1 MGGVAVHK
9 QKETVATRWGKV
21 RKIVIHTTLCT
32 LILWWPWILGH
43 HFTIIG
49 NVVDFVCHEPVLLKR
64 IHLNGCIA
72 EFHPDSK
79 VGTTLYS
86 KINNTWKVHL
96 NGLHI
101 LEAYLTE
108 SKTQQWAT
116 PYKHHLTN
124 HNSTTGEYYSEV
136 LQDFIHRPW
145 KKVLELLFTSL
156 LGTMLWMSVP
166 SQSVTVNFSQPQS
179 SPGLFPHWE
188 KPWGRGWIL
197 VF

>member
-72 EFHPDSK
+72 GFHPDSK

-101 LEAYLTE
+101 LEAYLNPRLN
-108 SKTQQWAT
+108 SKQ
-116 PYKHHLTN
+116 HLT
-124 HNSTTGEYYSEV
+124 STTLQTTTVPQESTTQNYYRISSIDPERRY
-136 LQDFIHRPW
+136 LNF
-145 KKVLELLFTSL
+145 FSL
-156 LGTMLWMSVP
+156 LC
-166 SQSVTVNFSQPQS
+166 
-179 SPGLFPHWE
+179 
-188 KPWGRGWIL
+188 
-197 VF
+197 